1 MEEDKI
7 IETEQKETEQTNFE
21 ELLKGVDLN
30 KLLEHESVR
39 KLVQAQ
45 SDRRVTQALET
56 AKAKWQQEQAQ
67 EQTEAEKLKKMTEDQ
82 RAKYEL
88 EKEKVEFEKQKEE
101 FAHSQL
107 VVETQKQLLSAGL
120 PDIANFITGK
130 NAEETTENIQT
141 IQKILGDWKAEQLK
155 TTMRG
160 TVPKDTT
167 PKGGTFLT
175 REQIND
181 MTTDEINKAWKAGQI
196 DLSKI

>member
-7 IETEQKETEQTNFE
+7 IETEQTNFD
-21 ELLKGVDLN
+21 ELLKDVDLN
-30 KLLEHESVR
+30 KLLEHESIK

-67 EQTEAEKLKKMTEDQ
+67 AQTEAEKLKKMTEEQ
-82 RAKYEL
+82 KAKYEL
-88 EKEKVEFEKQKEE
+88 DKEKSEFEKQKAE

-130 NAEETTENIQT
+130 NAEETTANIET

-167 PKGGTFLT
+167 PKGGEFLT
-175 REQIND
+175 REQINN
-181 MTTDEINKAWKAGQI
+181 MTTDEINKAWKSGQI
-196 DLSKI
+196 DVSKLK